1 MFERFTE
8 RARQVVVLAQDEA
21 RTLKHNYI
29 GTEHILLGLL
39 REQEGLAA
47 RVLDSLDITVEE
59 VRAQVARIIGQG
71 DEVTAG
77 QIPFTPRAKKVL
89 ELALREALSLGHNYI
104 GTEHILLGLV
114 RENEGVAARILLD
127 FDADAEKIRNEIL
140 RVLSPQ
146 TGRAARPADGPPDRA
161 LPELRRTGRVGRHQ
175 DGPGP
180 LRRRGRRSTDVSPL
194 RGRLAPQLPRG
205 VEDRRGRGRVAH
217 LCSLLVNPRRLSSRR
232 RGQLAVAL
240 AAIAWSTAGLFQ
252 RELDVSTA
260 TQLAGRAGFALL
272 ALLGYLWLTERGNV
286 VGAFRSIGIAGVG
299 VAVCTAIASG
309 SFIIALNHTSV
320 AHVLF
325 TQAISPVL
333 AALLGWVVLREAVTG
348 RTWAAMVI
356 AVAGVAIM
364 FGTPGDADVIGD
376 GVSLLMSFAFAVAI
390 VITRHR
396 RDVSMIPAVC
406 LSQVMVVCVAAP
418 FAAPSTITR
427 HDLAFLVLIGAFQM
441 GVGLAL
447 FAAGA
452 RLINAA
458 EVALITLLEVVLG
471 PLWVWI
477 AFSETPDTATLVG
490 GLVVLVAVIVQVSGE
505 VRMPVRLSAT
515 EAAPPPP

>member
-1 MFERFTE
+1 M
-8 RARQVVVLAQDEA
+8 
-21 RTLKHNYI
+21 
-29 GTEHILLGLL
+29 
-39 REQEGLAA
+39 
-47 RVLDSLDITVEE
+47 
-59 VRAQVARIIGQG
+59 
-71 DEVTAG
+71 
-77 QIPFTPRAKKVL
+77 
-89 ELALREALSLGHNYI
+89 
-104 GTEHILLGLV
+104 
-114 RENEGVAARILLD
+114 
-127 FDADAEKIRNEIL
+127 
-140 RVLSPQ
+140 
-146 TGRAARPADGPPDRA
+146 
-161 LPELRRTGRVGRHQ
+161 
-175 DGPGP
+175 
-180 LRRRGRRSTDVSPL
+180 
-194 RGRLAPQLPRG
+194 
-205 VEDRRGRGRVAH
+205 
-217 LCSLLVNPRRLSSRR
+217 NPRRLSSRR

-260 TQLAGRAGFALL
+260 TQLAGRAGFALV
-272 ALLGYLWLTERGNV
+272 ALLGLVWLTERGNV

-299 VAVCTAIASG
+299 VAVSTAIASG
-309 SFIIALNHTSV
+309 SFIVALNHTTV

-333 AALLGWVVLREAVTG
+333 AALLGWVVLREPVTG

-427 HDLAFLVLIGAFQM
+427 HDLVFLVLIGAFQM
-441 GVGLAL
+441 GIGLAL
-447 FAAGA
+447 FAVGA

>member
-1 MFERFTE
+1 L
-8 RARQVVVLAQDEA
+8 VVD
-21 RTLKHNYI
+21 
-29 GTEHILLGLL
+29 
-39 REQEGLAA
+39 
-47 RVLDSLDITVEE
+47 
-59 VRAQVARIIGQG
+59 
-71 DEVTAG
+71 
-77 QIPFTPRAKKVL
+77 
-89 ELALREALSLGHNYI
+89 
-104 GTEHILLGLV
+104 
-114 RENEGVAARILLD
+114 
-127 FDADAEKIRNEIL
+127 
-140 RVLSPQ
+140 
-146 TGRAARPADGPPDRA
+146 
-161 LPELRRTGRVGRHQ
+161 
-175 DGPGP
+175 
-180 LRRRGRRSTDVSPL
+180 
-194 RGRLAPQLPRG
+194 
-205 VEDRRGRGRVAH
+205 
-217 LCSLLVNPRRLSSRR
+217 PRRLSSRR

-272 ALLGYLWLTERGNV
+272 ALLAFLCLTERGNL

-299 VAVCTAIASG
+299 VGVCTAIASG
-309 SFIIALNHTSV
+309 CFIIALNHTSV

-333 AALLGWVVLREAVTG
+333 AALLGWVVLREAVSG

-356 AVAGVAIM
+356 ALVGVAIM
-364 FGTPGDADVIGD
+364 FGTPGDADLIGD
-376 GVSLLMSFAFAVAI
+376 GVSLLMSFAVAI

-427 HDLAFLVLIGAFQM
+427 HDLVFLMLIGAFQM

-477 AFSETPDTATLVG
+477 AFSETPDAATLMG

-505 VRMPVRLSAT
+505 VRLPVRFSAA

>member
-1 MFERFTE
+1 M
-8 RARQVVVLAQDEA
+8 
-21 RTLKHNYI
+21 
-29 GTEHILLGLL
+29 
-39 REQEGLAA
+39 
-47 RVLDSLDITVEE
+47 
-59 VRAQVARIIGQG
+59 
-71 DEVTAG
+71 
-77 QIPFTPRAKKVL
+77 
-89 ELALREALSLGHNYI
+89 
-104 GTEHILLGLV
+104 
-114 RENEGVAARILLD
+114 
-127 FDADAEKIRNEIL
+127 
-140 RVLSPQ
+140 
-146 TGRAARPADGPPDRA
+146 
-161 LPELRRTGRVGRHQ
+161 
-175 DGPGP
+175 
-180 LRRRGRRSTDVSPL
+180 
-194 RGRLAPQLPRG
+194 
-205 VEDRRGRGRVAH
+205 
-217 LCSLLVNPRRLSSRR
+217 NPRRLSSRR

-252 RELDVSTA
+252 RELGVSTA
-260 TQLAGRAGFALL
+260 TQLAGRASFALV
-272 ALLGYLWLTERGNV
+272 ALLGLVWLTERGNV
-286 VGAFRSIGIAGVG
+286 VGAFRSIGIAGFG
-299 VAVCTAIASG
+299 VAACTAIASG
-309 SFIIALNHTSV
+309 SFIVALNHTSV

-333 AALLGWVVLREAVTG
+333 AAVLGWVVLRETVTG
-348 RTWAAMVI
+348 RTWAAMVV

-406 LSQVMVVCVAAP
+406 LSQVMVVCAAAP
-418 FAAPSTITR
+418 FAAPSTITS
-427 HDLAFLVLIGAFQM
+427 HDLVFLVLIGFFQM
-441 GVGLAL
+441 GLGLAL
-447 FAAGA
+447 FAVGA